1 MNRLVGPASLLVVG
15 LVFCLTFS
23 SPASAIPF
31 TGTPSPSLSPAFG
44 TVIGFDDLAA
54 GTMLSET
61 AYQLAGVESIKQ
73 IEAMGSSLTVYPLLV
88 FNGSPQS
95 EMNYIGT
102 GVLAERGTGGTDT
115 NNEGF
120 DGTVLIEFSSLTN
133 KVGIGIIDSIG
144 GPEVL
149 SIYGSTGNFLEEIKA
164 PDGAA
169 SVYVGFERGSPD
181 IKYLQITGDFFALD
195 DLQFNVPVPEPAT
208 SLILSFGLGALAL
221 LRRKA
226 PTKQGQF

>member
-1 MNRLVGPASLLVVG
+1 MNRLVGPASLLVVA
-15 LVFCLTFS
+15 LLFFLILS
-23 SPASAIPF
+23 SPASATWFI
-31 TGTPSPSLSPAFG
+31 GTPNPSLSPVFG
-44 TVIGFDDLAA
+44 TVIGFDELTPDSI
-54 GTMLSET
+54 LSET
-61 AYQLAGVESIKQ
+61 AYQLDGVESIKQ
-73 IEAMGSSLTVYPLLV
+73 IEAMGDPSGVPVLGV
-88 FNGSPQS
+88 FAGSPQS
-95 EMNYIGT
+95 KGNYIGT
-102 GVLAERGTGGTDT
+102 GVVAERGTGGTDT
-115 NNEGF
+115 NDEGF

-164 PDGAA
+164 PDGA